1 MTKEEILKLYIADL
15 NNLVA
20 DSDAKRSRIIDLE
33 DELEALNQGQTL
45 PIDSV
50 SNRRELLKSFADE
63 AQEKMYEQPD
73 NDLSD
78 FIDDF
83 LKDFYSC

>member
-33 DELEALNQGQTL
+33 DELEALNQGETL

-50 SNRRELLKSFADE
+50 SNRRELLIAYEKKRSETVIMGHTEEEIVDE
-63 AQEKMYEQPD
+63 IMEAI
-73 NDLSD
+73 N
-78 FIDDF
+78 
-83 LKDFYSC
+83 CC